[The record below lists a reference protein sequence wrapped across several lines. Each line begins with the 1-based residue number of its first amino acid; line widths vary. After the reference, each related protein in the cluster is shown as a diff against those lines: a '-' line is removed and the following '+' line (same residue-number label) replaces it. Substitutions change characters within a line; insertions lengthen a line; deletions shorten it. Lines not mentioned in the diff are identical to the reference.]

1 VLDAQERVLDEPCAR
16 ARYDEIEGD
25 FTCERAVGLSQPCIR
40 RLAVVEG
47 PKRGI
52 IEVEHACE
60 PVGLFGGQMLAASL
74 AVSER
79 TPGDDEPSDL
89 LARQHTGLDDLAEN
103 RCRNALGDAAGAL
116 DPRPFASAAAEPSAG
131 SARGLSPWLCHVA
144 HNVGAKW
151 PRHNRT
157 KVEDWPGETVRR
169 GCSSPFVVPP
179 SIPRPGDPTLS
190 WNAARNVTSWFVPE
204 GLLLGVAV
212 ASLHVEA
219 LREPLREFAPFA
231 PLVVFALGFLLAL
244 RFQRSRLVLA
254 LLALAFVEWGLD
266 RTRTG
271 DVGRFVWQAAAVLLP
286 LNLAAVMLMSERGI
300 FTRTGLARIAM
311 LLAQV
316 GGIAAAARYAPS
328 RAAAIVDYQPFPAG
342 WFAWTPLAPLPLIAF
357 VVAAALIITGLVLQA
372 SPTGRAFL
380 WALVAAFLAL
390 HSVDTPVAATIY
402 GSTAGLI
409 LVVAVI
415 EASYLMA
422 YQDSLTGLPARRALN
437 EALHQMNGKF
447 TIAMVDVDHFKK
459 LNDRYGHDVGDQVP
473 RMLASRLAKVSNG
486 GRAFRYG
493 GEEFAILFPGDG
505 IEECLP
511 ELEELRRSVEDAKF
525 TVRRRLQRPPK
536 PARNNGGGNGRK
548 RPQIAV
554 TVSIGAAES
563 NGRQD
568 APALVV
574 EAADRALYRAKDA
587 GRNRVES

>member
-1 VLDAQERVLDEPCAR
+1 
-16 ARYDEIEGD
+16 
-25 FTCERAVGLSQPCIR
+25 
-40 RLAVVEG
+40 
-47 PKRGI
+47 
-52 IEVEHACE
+52 
-60 PVGLFGGQMLAASL
+60 MLGAA
-74 AVSER
+74 
-79 TPGDDEPSDL
+79 
-89 LARQHTGLDDLAEN
+89 
-103 RCRNALGDAAGAL
+103 
-116 DPRPFASAAAEPSAG
+116 
-131 SARGLSPWLCHVA
+131 
-144 HNVGAKW
+144 
-151 PRHNRT
+151 
-157 KVEDWPGETVRR
+157 
-169 GCSSPFVVPP
+169 
-179 SIPRPGDPTLS
+179 
-190 WNAARNVTSWFVPE
+190 VTS
-204 GLLLGVAV
+204 
-212 ASLHVEA
+212 LHTA
-219 LREPLREFAPFA
+219 TLRQPMADFAPFA
-231 PLVVFALGFLLAL
+231 PIVVFGLGFLLAL

-254 LLALAFVEWGLD
+254 LLALAVVEWGLD

-300 FTRTGLARIAM
+300 FTRTGLARIIA

-316 GGIAAAARYAPS
+316 GAIAAIARRAPSKGAAVIDYAPL
-328 RAAAIVDYQPFPAG
+328 PAE
-342 WFAWTPLAPLPLIAF
+342 WFTWTPLAQLPLIAF
-357 VVAAALIITGLVLQA
+357 IVAAGLITAGLLLKA
-372 SPTGRAFL
+372 TATGRAFP

-422 YQDSLTGLPARRALN
+422 YQDGLTGLPARRALN
-437 EALHQMNGKF
+437 EALHRMNGKF

-459 LNDRYGHDVGDQVP
+459 LNDRYGHDVGDQVL

-525 TVRRRLQRPPK
+525 TLRRRLQRRRK
-536 PARNNGGGNGRK
+536 PANGGSNGKK

-563 NGRQD
+563 NGRQE
-568 APALVV
+568 APELVV
-574 EAADRALYRAKDA
+574 EAADRALYRAKDG

>member
-1 VLDAQERVLDEPCAR
+1 
-16 ARYDEIEGD
+16 
-25 FTCERAVGLSQPCIR
+25 
-40 RLAVVEG
+40 
-47 PKRGI
+47 
-52 IEVEHACE
+52 
-60 PVGLFGGQMLAASL
+60 
-74 AVSER
+74 
-79 TPGDDEPSDL
+79 
-89 LARQHTGLDDLAEN
+89 
-103 RCRNALGDAAGAL
+103 
-116 DPRPFASAAAEPSAG
+116 
-131 SARGLSPWLCHVA
+131 
-144 HNVGAKW
+144 
-151 PRHNRT
+151 
-157 KVEDWPGETVRR
+157 
-169 GCSSPFVVPP
+169 
-179 SIPRPGDPTLS
+179 
-190 WNAARNVTSWFVPE
+190 VPE
-204 GLLLGVAV
+204 GLLLGAAV
-212 ASLHVEA
+212 ASLHSEA
-219 LREPLREFAPFA
+219 LREPMREFAPFA
-231 PLVVFALGFLLAL
+231 PIVVFGLGFLLAL

-300 FTRTGLARIAM
+300 FTRTGLVRIIA

-316 GGIAAAARYAPS
+316 GAIAGIARNAPGRGAAFVSYAPL
-328 RAAAIVDYQPFPAG
+328 PAE
-342 WFAWTPLAPLPLIAF
+342 WFTWTPLAQLPLIAF
-357 VVAAALIITGLVLQA
+357 IVGAGLIVAGLVLKA
-372 SPTGRAFL
+372 TATGRAFP
-380 WALVAAFLAL
+380 WALAAAFLAL
-390 HSVDTPVAATIY
+390 HSADTPVAATIY

-422 YQDSLTGLPARRALN
+422 YQDGLTGLPARRALN
-437 EALHQMNGKF
+437 EALHQINGKF

-459 LNDRYGHDVGDQVP
+459 LNDRYGHDVGDQVL

-505 IEECLP
+505 VEECLP

-525 TVRRRLQRPPK
+525 TVRRRLQRRRK
-536 PARNNGGGNGRK
+536 PANGDGNGKK
-548 RPQIAV
+548 RPQITV

-568 APALVV
+568 APEHVV